1 MEPEDTPVSS
11 PQGNP
16 NTVKRIALVA
26 SMAALGNVLA
36 FVSTAVAP
44 IAPQVALDLSH
55 VATFIVAMYC
65 GPYYGLVTGTLVGV
79 APYYQFGV
87 LGAYGPFLGLLI
99 LPGKGLTGLFM
110 GFLARRL
117 RPFPSVIL
125 SFIPECIY
133 IYVFTKYVTL
143 IVLNFSLPDP
153 VVFAILTKAWLEI
166 AIMAFL
172 MEIIKKRKIMES
184 IFVR

>member
-1 MEPEDTPVSS
+1 MSS
-11 PQGNP
+11 SKASASA
-16 NTVKRIALVA
+16 VKRVALVA

-36 FVSTAVAP
+36 FVSMGVAP
-44 IAPQVALDLSH
+44 IIGTQVALDLSH
-55 VATFIVAMYC
+55 VATLIVAMYC
-65 GPYYGLVTGTLVGV
+65 GPYYGLVTGALVAL

-87 LGAYGPFLGLLI
+87 LGAYGPLLGLLI

-117 RPFPSVIL
+117 RPFVSVLL

-133 IYVFTKYVTL
+133 TYVFTKYVTL

-153 VVFAILTKAWLEI
+153 VIFAILTKGWLEI

-172 MEIIKKRKIMES
+172 MEIIKKRRIMES
-184 IFVR
+184 IFVQ